1 MVAEFLV
8 WGSGW
13 MVWRKW
19 VRGIVMLALWGLWI
33 VMLFFAIPAIATG
46 LVVVPIAA
54 PAFLVASE
62 MVTITIGLY
71 TGLRSAGSLTK
82 KLEKIEAPASITA

>member
-1 MVAEFLV
+1 MVAEFPV
-8 WGSGW
+8 WGSGS
-13 MVWRKW
+13 MAWRKW
-19 VRGIVMLALWGLWI
+19 ARVIVMLALWGLWI

-46 LVVVPIAA
+46 LAIVPIAA
-54 PAFLVASE
+54 SAFLVAAE

-82 KLEKIEAPASITA
+82 KLAVIEAPASITA